1 MSEVSDQVLA
11 TLITTIGSII
21 VAWIT
26 AHQRSQP
33 TEANRLREQ
42 NRKLKEKIKEEKQHE
57 NTKRHH

>member
-1 MSEVSDQVLA
+1 MSDQVLA

-33 TEANRLREQ
+33 TETDRLREQ
-42 NRKLKEKIKEEKQHE
+42 NRKLKEEIKKGKRHE
-57 NTKRHH
+57 STKRHY

>member
-1 MSEVSDQVLA
+1 MSDQVLA

-33 TEANRLREQ
+33 TEADRLREQ
-42 NRKLKEKIKEEKQHE
+42 NRKLKEEIKERKRHE
-57 NTKRHH
+57 NRN

>member
-33 TEANRLREQ
+33 TENDRLREQ
-42 NRKLKEKIKEEKQHE
+42 NKELRKKLKEEEKHDH
-57 NTKRHH
+57 NC

>member
-1 MSEVSDQVLA
+1 MSDQVLA

-33 TEANRLREQ
+33 EADRLREQ
-42 NRKLKEKIKEEKQHE
+42 NRKLKEEIKER
-57 NTKRHH
+57 KRHESAKRHY

>member
-1 MSEVSDQVLA
+1 MSDQVLA

-33 TEANRLREQ
+33 TENDRLREQ
-42 NRKLKEKIKEEKQHE
+42 NRKLREEIKEIKQHE
-57 NTKRHH
+57 NAKRHR

>member
-1 MSEVSDQVLA
+1 MSDQVLA

-33 TEANRLREQ
+33 TENDRLREQ
-42 NRKLKEKIKEEKQHE
+42 NRKLKEEIKERKRHE
-57 NTKRHH
+57 STKRHY

>member
-1 MSEVSDQVLA
+1 MSDQVLA

-33 TEANRLREQ
+33 TENDRLREQ
-42 NRKLKEKIKEEKQHE
+42 NRELKEKLKERKRHE
-57 NTKRHH
+57 NTKRHY

>member
-1 MSEVSDQVLA
+1 MSDQVLA

-33 TEANRLREQ
+33 TENDRLREQ
-42 NRKLKEKIKEEKQHE
+42 NRKLKEEIKERKRHE
-57 NTKRHH
+57 NRN

>member
-26 AHQRSQP
+26 ARQRNQP
-33 TEANRLREQ
+33 TENDRLREQ
-42 NRKLKEKIKEEKQHE
+42 NKKLKEQLKEEKRHE
-57 NTKRHH
+57 HNH

>member
-1 MSEVSDQVLA
+1 MSDQVLA

-33 TEANRLREQ
+33 TENDRLREQ
-42 NRKLKEKIKEEKQHE
+42 NKELRKKLKEEEKHDH
-57 NTKRHH
+57 NC

>member
-1 MSEVSDQVLA
+1 MSNQVLA

-33 TEANRLREQ
+33 TGKDRLREQ
-42 NRKLKEKIKEEKQHE
+42 NRELKERLKEK
-57 NTKRHH
+57 KRHESS

>member
-1 MSEVSDQVLA
+1 MSDQILA

-33 TEANRLREQ
+33 TENDRLREQ
-42 NRKLKEKIKEEKQHE
+42 NRKLREDIKEIKQHE
-57 NTKRHH
+57 KTKRHR

>member
-1 MSEVSDQVLA
+1 MSDQVLA

-33 TEANRLREQ
+33 TENDRLREQ
-42 NRKLKEKIKEEKQHE
+42 NRKLREEIKEIKQHE
-57 NTKRHH
+57 DTKRHR

>member
-1 MSEVSDQVLA
+1 MSNQVLA

-33 TEANRLREQ
+33 TETDRLREQ
-42 NRKLKEKIKEEKQHE
+42 NRELKERLKEEKRHE
-57 NTKRHH
+57 NTKRHY

>member
-1 MSEVSDQVLA
+1 MSDQVLA

-33 TEANRLREQ
+33 TEADRLREQ
-42 NRKLKEKIKEEKQHE
+42 NRELKEKLKENKKHE
-57 NTKRHH
+57 NTKRHY